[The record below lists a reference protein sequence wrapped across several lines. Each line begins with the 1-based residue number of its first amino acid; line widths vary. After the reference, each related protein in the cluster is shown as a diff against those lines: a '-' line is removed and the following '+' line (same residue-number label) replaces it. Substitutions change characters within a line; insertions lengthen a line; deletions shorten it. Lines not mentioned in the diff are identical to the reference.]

1 MELGRRGH
9 GCQLV
14 CALLL
19 FTSVSV
25 LATAE
30 SQSEN
35 NLEFLNSNNGV
46 LWNLLNS
53 VENFTTWMRSV
64 APPDSGSNWPKL
76 EVNARVV
83 VAVILSSIGACI
95 CAAGGVGGGGLFIP
109 IFNLLLLFNAK
120 TSAAL
125 SNIMI
130 LGGSLAVLA
139 WNIQQTHPFSPGK
152 PLIDYDVA
160 LLLNPNMLLGISI
173 GVFCNIMFPG
183 WLLISVLTA
192 ILFYMTNRIVKSGFT
207 RWRKE
212 SNTAKARE
220 QQFAASAVNADAV
233 ETGVNGSVVAP
244 LLTPHPKP
252 SFGTQC
258 PPQKLLKLAMVWLLF
273 FAVQILR
280 GGEGTEGILN
290 LKPCGLAY
298 WLLSSSQ
305 LPLALGLTAWIAF
318 NHSSKSHTVT
328 TSESEEEAVDV
339 SAGMLFPAMAL
350 LAGMLGGML
359 GIGGGMIINPM
370 LIEVGMHPQ
379 VTAATSSF
387 MIFFASSMSVLQFWL
402 LGRIPMDFALL
413 FGALCFVFSCV
424 GIGVL
429 QAAIVKYGRPSVI
442 VFLVSGIMGISALL
456 MATFGGLD
464 VWRQYEAGAYMGFHP
479 PCGGH

>member
-233 ETGVNGSVVAP
+233 ETGSTSIQFFAP
-244 LLTPHPKP
+244 L
-252 SFGTQC
+252 
-258 PPQKLLKLAMVWLLF
+258 
-273 FAVQILR
+273 
-280 GGEGTEGILN
+280 
-290 LKPCGLAY
+290 
-298 WLLSSSQ
+298 
-305 LPLALGLTAWIAF
+305 
-318 NHSSKSHTVT
+318 
-328 TSESEEEAVDV
+328 
-339 SAGMLFPAMAL
+339 
-350 LAGMLGGML
+350 
-359 GIGGGMIINPM
+359 
-370 LIEVGMHPQ
+370 
-379 VTAATSSF
+379 
-387 MIFFASSMSVLQFWL
+387 
-402 LGRIPMDFALL
+402 
-413 FGALCFVFSCV
+413 
-424 GIGVL
+424 
-429 QAAIVKYGRPSVI
+429 
-442 VFLVSGIMGISALL
+442 
-456 MATFGGLD
+456 
-464 VWRQYEAGAYMGFHP
+464 
-479 PCGGH
+479 